1 VCTFGVLQLLK
12 IINPNLIIIYLIIYL
27 QEDQRLLELIS
38 QHDMT
43 DTKKGKIWVNC
54 SEGLAPRTAKQ
65 CRERYVNNIDPNRK
79 KGNWT
84 AEEDE
89 IIFKLV
95 DDLGTKWSKISA
107 RKSVPSLIC
116 NKFSHEN
123 HIHSTNQY
131 HILLFIHQTP
141 VLPGRTDNDVKNRY
155 HTKNEQS
162 PFHPSQYYAKKRKP
176 EGTPASN
183 NLKKKPRISIKLS
196 SAPPSKE
203 KDVQS
208 KSDDPTYFPNKLM
221 NILESADP
229 SIISWVADGDAF
241 IIRDKDRFANSIC
254 PQYFKHS
261 KFRAFQR
268 SLSQYGFRR
277 ISDGDNK
284 GAYQH
289 EKFKRDQPWLSAQMK
304 SMPRD
309 DRMKKSDA
317 IKSIRDCFNTP
328 GGLDPQIGMRVQVKY
343 MGVAQGGVIEHVYK
357 HPHAPFWNLT
367 IRFDNGMYPHRP
379 PFVIDIC

>member
-1 VCTFGVLQLLK
+1 
-12 IINPNLIIIYLIIYL
+12 
-27 QEDQRLLELIS
+27 
-38 QHDMT
+38 M
-43 DTKKGKIWVNC
+43 
-54 SEGLAPRTAKQ
+54 
-65 CRERYVNNIDPNRK
+65 
-79 KGNWT
+79 
-84 AEEDE
+84 
-89 IIFKLV
+89 
-95 DDLGTKWSKISA
+95 
-107 RKSVPSLIC
+107 
-116 NKFSHEN
+116 FS
-123 HIHSTNQY
+123 
-131 HILLFIHQTP
+131 

-196 SAPPSKE
+196 SAPSTTE
-203 KDVQS
+203 KKVES

-241 IIRDKDRFANSIC
+241 IIRDKDRFANSVC

-317 IKSIRDCFNTP
+317 IKSIRDSFNTP
-328 GGLDPQIGMRVQVKY
+328 GGIDPQIGMRVQVKY

-367 IRFDNGMYPHRP
+367 IRFDNGMYAHHVCYWYLLKLILVPYLY
-379 PFVIDIC
+379 